1 MKIGIQCKGFSL
13 TSAIA
18 GRVRKRLD
26 FLLGR
31 GLSRLRR
38 VDVTLSDLNGPRG
51 GVDKR
56 CLIKVSIDGL
66 RPVVVEDIQSDL
78 YIAID
83 RATGRA
89 SRTVVRRMELDNS
102 RRRAEAQRW
111 LDQQRKRDKQA
122 LLGALGIQE

>member
-1 MKIGIQCKGFSL
+1 MKIGIQCRGFSL

-31 GLSRLRR
+31 RFRRLRR

-56 CLIKVSIDGL
+56 CLVKVSIDGL
-66 RPVVVEDIQSDL
+66 RPVVVEDVQSDL
-78 YIAID
+78 YMAID
-83 RATGRA
+83 RAAGRA
-89 SRTVVRRMELDNS
+89 SRTVLRRMALDSS

-111 LDQQRKRDKQA
+111 LDEQRKRDEQA
-122 LLGALGIQE
+122 LLGAF

>member
-1 MKIGIQCKGFSL
+1 MKIAIRCSGFSL

-31 GLSRLRR
+31 GFRRLRR

-56 CLIKVSIDGL
+56 CQIKISLDGL
-66 RPVVVEDIQSDL
+66 RPVVIEDVQSDL
-78 YIAID
+78 YTAID
-83 RATGRA
+83 RAAGRA
-89 SRTVVRRMELDNS
+89 SRTVVRRMALDNS
-102 RRRAEAQRW
+102 RRRAGAQRW
-111 LDQQRKRDKQA
+111 VDEQRKRDKQSFVA
-122 LLGALGIQE
+122 T

>member
-1 MKIGIQCKGFSL
+1 MKIGIQCRGFSL

-31 GLSRLRR
+31 GLNRLRR

-66 RPVVVEDIQSDL
+66 RPVVIEDIQSDL
-78 YIAID
+78 YMAID
-83 RATGRA
+83 RAVGRA
-89 SRTVVRRMELDNS
+89 SRTVLRRMALDSS

-111 LDQQRKRDKQA
+111 LDEQRKCDKQA
-122 LLGALGIQE
+122 VLGAF

>member
-1 MKIGIQCKGFSL
+1 MKIGMQCRGFPL

-18 GRVRKRLD
+18 GHVSKRLG

-31 GLSRLRR
+31 GVRRLRR

-66 RPVVVEDIQSDL
+66 RPVAIEDTQSDL
-78 YIAID
+78 YMAID
-83 RATGRA
+83 RAAWRA
-89 SRTVVRRMELDNS
+89 TRTVLRRMALDSS

-111 LDQQRKRDKQA
+111 LNEQRTGDKQA
-122 LLGALGIQE
+122 MPGAF

>member
-1 MKIGIQCKGFSL
+1 MKIGIQCRGFSL

-31 GLSRLRR
+31 GFTRLRR

-78 YIAID
+78 YLAID
-83 RATGRA
+83 RAADRA
-89 SRTVVRRMELDNS
+89 SRTVLRRMALDNS
-102 RRRAEAQRW
+102 RRRAESQRW

-122 LLGALGIQE
+122 LLGAL

>member
-1 MKIGIQCKGFSL
+1 MKIGIKCTGFSL

-26 FLLGR
+26 FLLIR
-31 GLSRLRR
+31 GMTRLRR

-66 RPVVVEDIQSDL
+66 RPVVVDDIQSDL
-78 YIAID
+78 YMAID
-83 RATGRA
+83 RAAGRA
-89 SRTVVRRMELDNS
+89 SRTVLRRMDLDNS

-111 LDQQRKRDKQA
+111 LDQQRKRDEQA
-122 LLGALGIQE
+122 LLGAF

>member
-111 LDQQRKRDKQA
+111 LDQQRKLDKQA

>member
-1 MKIGIQCKGFSL
+1 VKIGIQCRGFSL
-13 TSAIA
+13 TNAIA

-31 GLSRLRR
+31 GFSRVRR
-38 VDVTLSDLNGPRG
+38 VDVTLSDLSGPRG

-56 CLIKVSIDGL
+56 CLIKISIDGL

-78 YIAID
+78 YMAID
-83 RATGRA
+83 RAVGRA
-89 SRTVVRRMELDNS
+89 SRTVLRRMALENS

-111 LDQQRKRDKQA
+111 LDEQRKRDKQA
-122 LLGALGIQE
+122 LLGAL

>member
-1 MKIGIQCKGFSL
+1 MKIGIQCRGFSL

-18 GRVRKRLD
+18 ARVRKRLD

-31 GLSRLRR
+31 GFRRLRR

-66 RPVVVEDIQSDL
+66 RPVVIEDVQSDL
-78 YIAID
+78 YMAID
-83 RATGRA
+83 RAVGRA
-89 SRTVVRRMELDNS
+89 SRTVLRRMALDSS

-111 LDQQRKRDKQA
+111 LNEQRKRDKQA
-122 LLGALGIQE
+122 LLGAF

>member
-1 MKIGIQCKGFSL
+1 MTIGIQCRGFSL

-31 GLSRLRR
+31 RFNRLRR

-56 CLIKVSIDGL
+56 CLVKVSIDGL
-66 RPVVVEDIQSDL
+66 RPVVIEDIQSDL
-78 YIAID
+78 YMAID
-83 RATGRA
+83 RAAGRA
-89 SRTVVRRMELDNS
+89 SRTVLRRMALDNS

-111 LDQQRKRDKQA
+111 LDEQRKRDEQA
-122 LLGALGIQE
+122 MLGAF

>member
-1 MKIGIQCKGFSL
+1 MKIGIQCRGFSL
-13 TSAIA
+13 TSALA

-31 GLSRLRR
+31 RFNRLRR

-56 CLIKVSIDGL
+56 CLVKVSIDGL
-66 RPVVVEDIQSDL
+66 RPVVIEDIQSDL
-78 YIAID
+78 YMAID
-83 RATGRA
+83 RAAGRA
-89 SRTVVRRMELDNS
+89 SGTVLRRMALDNS

-111 LDQQRKRDKQA
+111 LDEQRKRDEQA
-122 LLGALGIQE
+122 MLGAF

>member
-1 MKIGIQCKGFSL
+1 MKIGIQCRGFSI

-18 GRVRKRLD
+18 ERVRNRLD

-31 GLSRLRR
+31 GFNRLRR

-78 YIAID
+78 YRAID
-83 RATGRA
+83 RAAGRA
-89 SRTVVRRMELDNS
+89 SRTVLRRMELDNS

-122 LLGALGIQE
+122 LFGAL

>member
-1 MKIGIQCKGFSL
+1 MNIGIQCRGFSL

-18 GRVRKRLD
+18 ARVRKRLD

-31 GLSRLRR
+31 GFNRLRR
-38 VDVTLSDLNGPRG
+38 VDVTLSDLNGPRR

-78 YIAID
+78 YMAID
-83 RATGRA
+83 RAAGRA
-89 SRTVVRRMELDNS
+89 SRTVVRRMALDIS
-102 RRRAEAQRW
+102 RRRAEAQSW
-111 LDQQRKRDKQA
+111 LDEQRKRDKQA
-122 LLGALGIQE
+122 LLGTF